1 MQELFAQ
8 FYNSK
13 IFLLNLALHF
23 PFKFSIH
30 FCVNIS

>member
-13 IFLLNLALHF
+13 ILLKLALHF